1 MSAGI
6 EISVD
11 GFEQAFASRSEPG
24 WHQLGT
30 VFEGE
35 LTTAEMLKTA
45 HLDNWNVRLQEV
57 EVPGVSPERFAVP
70 AFATV
75 RDNPFDGKPDV
86 LGFVGS
92 RYKVSQN
99 EELLAFGDNLLDGG
113 GRWET
118 AGSIKGGR
126 TIFASLAMEYDHVI
140 DPQGAA
146 DKIKSYLLVT
156 TSHDGSSP
164 ISAHNTPVRVV
175 CQNTLPMGIK
185 AAKQSFKVRH
195 TATLEGKILAAREAL
210 GISQDYFA
218 KFAEV
223 ADALYAKPMTTAQ
236 FIKFA
241 TKLYPKPEKESAK
254 SSFTRWQNKI
264 DLLGD
269 LFTGQAEV
277 NTSANIMGTAWAGY
291 NALTEAL
298 DWYRKPRKG
307 NAESVLVAASGFDP
321 VIAAEKARI
330 TTAALALVK

>member
-6 EISVD
+6 EVSVD
-11 GFEQAFASRSEPG
+11 GFEQAFASRVEPA
-24 WHQLGT
+24 WHNLGT
-30 VFEGE
+30 VFDGE
-35 LTTAEMLKTA
+35 LTTAEMLKAA

-75 RDNPFDGKPDV
+75 RDNPFDGQPDV

-99 EELLAFGDNLLDGG
+99 EELLSFGDNLLDGG
-113 GRWET
+113 GSWET

-126 TIFASLAMEYDHVI
+126 TIFASLAMEFDHVI
-140 DPQGAA
+140 DPKGAA

-175 CQNTLPMGIK
+175 CQNTLPMGIQ

-195 TATLEGKILAAREAL
+195 TATLEGKIAAACETL
-210 GISQDYFA
+210 GISQEYFA
-218 KFAEV
+218 EFADI
-223 ADALYAKPMTTAQ
+223 ADSLYAKPMTTAQ

-241 TKLYPKPEKESAK
+241 TKLYPKPEKDSAK
-254 SSFTRWQNKI
+254 SSFTRWENKM